1 METDEKRGPGR
12 PKTEKMFSVKL
23 TKGYWPERRN
33 SQSIDG
39 GKVLAGEIIDLPAEE
54 AKKVVEDLRAG
65 ELTSR
70 DW

>member
-1 METDEKRGPGR
+1 METEVKRGPGR
-12 PKTEKMFSVKL
+12 PKSEKMFSVKL
-23 TKGYWPERRN
+23 TKGYWPEGR
-33 SQSIDG
+33 DDWTKE
-39 GKVLAGEIIDLPAEE
+39 GKAEVGEIIDLPAEE